1 MEGEKRSVFSSLGMK
16 EIRKHIDILLIICN
30 SKCEEPPIYPQKNRK
45 KLKEKGSITFKR
57 ERERHSLSYPHRL
70 SDSKAQNIE
79 DQNGLHFSQKFGYK
93 MVHLVSSHQRLIKR
107 SL

>member
-57 ERERHSLSYPHRL
+57 ERERGILSPTHI
-70 SDSKAQNIE
+70 A
-79 DQNGLHFSQKFGYK
+79 SQTQKPK
-93 MVHLVSSHQRLIKR
+93 T
-107 SL
+107 